1 MVNDVDRHELTRKIA
16 QTRRLALAVNDG
28 PTLRRLDELLD
39 ELTETLRKLPGRLT
53 NISEDRIR
61 MRAHE
66 LWEQHGRPEGHD
78 VEFWLR
84 AERELNTRA
93 GTVTT
98 APHGLPQRAAR

>member
-28 PTLRRLDELLD
+28 TTLRRLDELLD
-39 ELTETLRKLPGRLT
+39 ELTETLRQLPGRLT
-53 NISEDRIR
+53 NIFDDHIR
-61 MRAHE
+61 VRAHE

-84 AERELNTRA
+84 AERQLNTQA
-93 GTVTT
+93 GMVIT
-98 APHGLPQRAAR
+98 ALHALPQRAPR